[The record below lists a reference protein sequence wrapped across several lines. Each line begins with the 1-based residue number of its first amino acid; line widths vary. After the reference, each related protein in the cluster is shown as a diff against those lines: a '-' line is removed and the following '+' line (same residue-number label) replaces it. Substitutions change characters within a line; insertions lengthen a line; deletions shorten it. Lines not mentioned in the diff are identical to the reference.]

1 MTERTFDL
9 QLVKIEKVER
19 EAVDKAPEQ
28 ICRVTLEGK
37 EMKMTM
43 ERRDGNKIDLP
54 LGEFYQVV
62 FKTPQTMIGE
72 EA

>member
-9 QLVKIEKVER
+9 QLVKIERVER
-19 EAVDKAPEQ
+19 EAVDKETEN
-28 ICRVTLEGK
+28 ICRATLEGK

-43 ERRDGNKIDLP
+43 ERRDGKQIDLP

-62 FKTPQTMIGE
+62 FKTPQHLLDE